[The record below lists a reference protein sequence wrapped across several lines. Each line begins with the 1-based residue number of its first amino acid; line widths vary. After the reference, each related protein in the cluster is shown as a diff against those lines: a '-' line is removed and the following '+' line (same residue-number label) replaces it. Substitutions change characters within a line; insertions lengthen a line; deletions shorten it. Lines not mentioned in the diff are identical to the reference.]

1 VSLIGLATDL
11 LHALAAS
18 DLDRVS
24 AMCAP
29 DVLLYGT
36 DEGERWDRRDELLR
50 ALEAMR
56 SLQLRADWSGP
67 PAAGFDWVAGVA
79 LYTSP
84 SMAPTAVRITMV
96 FRDALL
102 VHGHFSVEAPAV
114 SPS

>member
-1 VSLIGLATDL
+1 MSLIELATDL

-18 DLDRVS
+18 DLERVL
-24 AMCAP
+24 AMCTP
-29 DVLLYGT
+29 DVLVYGT
-36 DEGERWDRRDELLR
+36 DKGERWDRRDELLR
-50 ALEAMR
+50 ALDAMR
-56 SLQLRADWSGP
+56 SLQLQADWIEPPTSGV
-67 PAAGFDWVAGVA
+67 DWAAGVA

-84 SMAPTAVRITMV
+84 SMRPTAVRVTMV